1 MFLSSCIG
9 LLFVIG
15 SLYTLIWR
23 QILPK
28 EETSDAQEEEEA
40 VSRVLQAKTEAY
52 VISHFT

>member
-9 LLFVIG
+9 LLLVIG

-28 EETSDAQEEEEA
+28 EETSDAQEEEA